1 MKKFFNGLLTGVL
14 CVGMTFGALACK
26 DTDEELLV
34 YMPDGAPALSMAML
48 MSEDTADDGV
58 TYRVVKGTAVK
69 ESVTG
74 ENPKADVCVLPLN
87 LASKLLG
94 SGNTYQMLG
103 TVTHGNLYLLST
115 DTSVLYEEKSSL
127 SSLVGKKVG
136 VIEIASIPGLTFK
149 AVLNDAE
156 VAWQVMSGETAYDE
170 QKVNLVPIS
179 DPATGI
185 SPAGGCDLYLAA
197 EPLVN
202 AKTTNTSLRM
212 VGDVQKL
219 YGGEDGFPQAVV
231 VAKNSLIE
239 NRKKWVNDFIGDLSS
254 SIDNLSTAEP
264 SDVAAAV
271 AAHLPEGTTPTFTA
285 ANLTADVIS
294 RCSIRFESATLSKA
308 DVNSFI
314 QKLALVDT
322 NAVSVLADKFF
333 YSV

>member
-87 LASKLLG
+87 LASKLSG

-115 DTSVLYEEKSSL
+115 DTSVHYEEKSSL

-219 YGGEDGFPQAVV
+219 YGGQDGFPQAVV

-239 NRKKWVNDFIGDLSS
+239 NRKKWVNDFIGDLSL